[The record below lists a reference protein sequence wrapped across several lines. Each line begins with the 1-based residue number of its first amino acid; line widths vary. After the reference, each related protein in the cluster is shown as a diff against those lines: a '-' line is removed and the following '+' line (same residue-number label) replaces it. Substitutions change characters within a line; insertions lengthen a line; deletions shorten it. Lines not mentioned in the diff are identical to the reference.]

1 VPAAVIDT
9 NVLVS
14 AFLNP
19 VGAPARVWAAGKA
32 RRYDL
37 VTSPPLL
44 SELLEVLG
52 RPRILRLGAASI
64 SDAEAFIQGIASVAN
79 LVSVTGSMKLCRDP
93 DDDLVLETA
102 VVGRAGYLVSRD
114 EDVTR
119 DRDVVNQLKRWGV
132 QIVTVSQFL
141 TILSKTGQSNKETSQ

>member
-1 VPAAVIDT
+1 VPVVVVDT
-9 NVLVS
+9 NVFVS
-14 AFLNP
+14 AFLNLK
-19 VGAPARVWAAGKA
+19 GAPARVWEAGKA
-32 RRYDL
+32 HRYSL
-37 VTSPPLL
+37 VMSPPLL
-44 SELLEVLG
+44 RELLEVLS
-52 RPRILRLGAASI
+52 RPRILRVRKTPI
-64 SDAEAFIQGIASVAN
+64 NDAEMFVREVAAIAN
-79 LVSVTGSMKLCRDP
+79 LVSVSGSMKVCRDP

-141 TILSKTGQSNKETSQ
+141 AILSKTGQPNKETSQ